1 MARAASPL
9 YVSALENETADL
21 ERLHAGVM
29 AIRTAV
35 LTDRALSVGVGVR
48 PNDPVLR
55 KAQAL
60 GVPVVRRSS
69 GGTGVLHAPG
79 DVAWAVVLPRDDRLR
94 GPDLSAEYARL
105 GRGAAELYRSRGI
118 PAAWVPSPGRSESC
132 CFLGY
137 RGRSLTVHGRVVGG
151 AAQHLTGRALLH
163 HGVLPRTVDRTAH
176 AALFGLGDE
185 ELEGLAGTDD
195 MGIDAPA
202 EELAAELRE
211 RILDSLAL
219 ERQEGGLGR

>member
-1 MARAASPL
+1 MARAASHL
-9 YVSALENETADL
+9 QLSALENETVDL
-21 ERLHAGVM
+21 ERLRAGVM
-29 AIRTAV
+29 TIRTAV

-48 PNDPVLR
+48 PNDPMLR
-55 KAQAL
+55 KAQAF

-79 DVAWAVVLPRDDRLR
+79 DVAW
-94 GPDLSAEYARL
+94 
-105 GRGAAELYRSRGI
+105 RSRGI
-118 PAAWVPSPGRSESC
+118 PAAWVPSPGRSECC

-163 HGVLPRTVDRTAH
+163 HGVLPRTVDRAAH

-195 MGIDAPA
+195 LGIDAPA

-211 RILDSLAL
+211 RILDSFAL
-219 ERQEGGLGR
+219 ERQEGELGR